1 MVSNDRQPQHFLQN
15 TKTEDLCAIYAGE
28 IANTTGAT
36 WVAAAG
42 GACFAEYGRY
52 IGLTGSSV
60 WRACL
65 FNPTGKCF

>member
-1 MVSNDRQPQHFLQN
+1 MGSEMCIRDR
-15 TKTEDLCAIYAGE
+15 TEGGCAKSVGE
-28 IANTTGAT
+28 IPNATGAT

-52 IGLTGSSV
+52 IGLTNSSV